1 MATSQSSWAG
11 AGEGGES
18 SLPAEDS
25 SARPDLSLNSS
36 PSLLFPVAPPGAK
49 PW

>member
-11 AGEGGES
+11 AGEGGERR
-18 SLPAEDS
+18 LPAEDS
-25 SARPDLSLNSS
+25 SSRPDPSLNSS
-36 PSLLFPVAPPGAK
+36 PSLLFLGAPPGAE